1 MSRAEK
7 SPAVASL
14 EYAGWTALTTL
25 ARRLP
30 LDFALRLAELLG
42 AAVFAVF
49 VRYRRIALANLAA
62 AFPEKSEAERRA
74 IGARSFGN
82 LGKNVVEFCRFRDW
96 SPETIRARVRI
107 EGVEHVRAALAEG
120 KGALVLTA
128 HYGDWELL
136 PHAFAILERPLSF
149 IVRPVDNP
157 LLDRWFADLRTL
169 AGNRPIGRGDAGRE
183 ALRLLR
189 REGEMVGILADQYT
203 AADESVL
210 VDFFGMPTRA
220 TKGLALLAVRTGTP
234 IVPIVIA
241 RRGRGAEHTILVLP
255 PVRWEKSDDVE
266 TEIAA
271 ATQACQTVLEGL
283 IRERPDH
290 WLWGHR
296 RWKNVPEVNAGY
308 PARKPRRRKGRVETS
323 EPLPPKAESRRA

>member
-1 MSRAEK
+1 MSRADK

-14 EYAGWTALTTL
+14 EYAGWTALATL

-30 LDFALRLAELLG
+30 LGLALRLAELLG
-42 AAVFAVF
+42 AAVFALYP
-49 VRYRRIALANLAA
+49 RYRRIALANLAA
-62 AFPEKSEAERRA
+62 AFPEKDEAERRA

-82 LGKNVVEFCRFRDW
+82 LGKNVVEFCRLRDW

-107 EGVEHVRAALAEG
+107 EGVERIRAALAGG
-120 KGALVLTA
+120 KGALALTA

-220 TKGLALLAVRTGTP
+220 TKGLALLAVRTGAP

-241 RRGRGAEHTILVLP
+241 RRGRGADHTILVLP
-255 PVRWEKSDDVE
+255 PVRWERSGDVE
-266 TEIAA
+266 KEIAA
-271 ATQACQTVLEGL
+271 ATQACQAALEGL

-296 RWKNVPEVNAGY
+296 RWKNVPAVNARY
-308 PARKPRRRKGRVETS
+308 PARKPRRRG
-323 EPLPPKAESRRA
+323 PPEAPSGPAPSSNEAARA